1 MSHRRT
7 DSAGSTCT
15 VLTCTSDEFWDL
27 YDNDNLST
35 VELARDVLNNAV
47 HPRRTRLRQSD
58 TRFRL
63 DDLLVGMLQ
72 QAPDPCGQRYVA
84 VALHIAHEKGTD
96 AVIDVAKAWLD
107 YLFLPMLAI
116 ARASR
121 TEPTSS
127 QTPTIDTTVQHI
139 EGADRSE
146 QAKLRDLINEREQH
160 RCAITG
166 AFDLSF
172 VTELLQQGREQEIP
186 DVPQLR
192 MEAAHA
198 IPFLLNDFDNNPGV
212 TLQIKDAA
220 RTWDMLQSWTNVDFR
235 KLVGS
240 KINSPANTIFMTAE
254 EHYSF
259 GRFRFYLDKQMVSS
273 VAVCRYH
280 KLTSLQYP
288 GFPKQ
293 SGRRFSNGR
302 VSTDVQ
308 FREVGGIDPPDP
320 QFLKIHAAFSRVLN
334 LCGAAEYLESVERN
348 AESGMT
354 LRMDGTTDF
363 GSLLLCRLPIAAH

>member
-1 MSHRRT
+1 M
-7 DSAGSTCT
+7 
-15 VLTCTSDEFWDL
+15 
-27 YDNDNLST
+27 
-35 VELARDVLNNAV
+35 
-47 HPRRTRLRQSD
+47 RLRQNIKGLAETLPSPLSPPSA
-58 TRFRL
+58 L
-63 DDLLVGMLQ
+63 DLFVSFALL
-72 QAPDPCGQRYVA
+72 
-84 VALHIAHEKGTD
+84 
-96 AVIDVAKAWLD
+96 
-107 YLFLPMLAI
+107 
-116 ARASR
+116 

-146 QAKLRDLINEREQH
+146 QAKLRDLITEREQH

-192 MEAAHA
+192 MEAAHV

-240 KINSPANTIFMTAE
+240 KINSPANAIFMTAE
-254 EHYSF
+254 EHHSF
-259 GRFRFYLDKQMVSS
+259 G
-273 VAVCRYH
+273 RYH

-288 GFPKQ
+288 DSPNKYQARMVQ
-293 SGRRFSNGR
+293 SGRRFSNGK